1 MKNEYIYI
9 YVCVCIYI
17 YKAKE
22 RKQYQKNGTENLF
35 VVIMHLIEA
44 FKMRLLSIAE
54 SLESPKR
61 SNLTIKWLGK
71 FLKDELMLDISMMRY
86 LRAFSK
92 LTQRRKKCSLS
103 STCKLQLHKGFNV
116 SRGPCLNL
124 HSFKWL
130 KRRRSLIKYLTC
142 SG

>member
-1 MKNEYIYI
+1 MNIYI

-54 SLESPKR
+54 SFESPKR
-61 SNLTIKWLGK
+61 SNLTIK
-71 FLKDELMLDISMMRY
+71 
-86 LRAFSK
+86 
-92 LTQRRKKCSLS
+92 
-103 STCKLQLHKGFNV
+103 
-116 SRGPCLNL
+116 
-124 HSFKWL
+124 
-130 KRRRSLIKYLTC
+130 
-142 SG
+142 